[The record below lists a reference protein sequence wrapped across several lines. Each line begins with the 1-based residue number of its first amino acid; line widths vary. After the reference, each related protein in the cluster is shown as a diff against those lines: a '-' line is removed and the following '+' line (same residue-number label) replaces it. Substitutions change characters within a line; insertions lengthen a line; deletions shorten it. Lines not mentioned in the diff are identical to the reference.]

1 MHNEPLGGIYGR
13 YSMLTM
19 GITEQVD
26 VSVDGERVALLDVSP
41 AMSETDFGQNK
52 GQNGLEIRTP
62 PIHIGAGPRRV
73 SVVFIQKIDGP
84 VDDLVAPLENTL
96 ADVNISYG
104 VTALP
109 HMRDVSIVG
118 PSTVTGVSETPSRRK
133 IFTCRPLTPS
143 FMYT

>member
-1 MHNEPLGGIYGR
+1 MHTEPLGGIYGR

-26 VSVDGERVALLDVSP
+26 VSVDGERVALPDVSP

-62 PIHIGAGPRRV
+62 PIHIKSGPKRI
-73 SVVFIQKIDGP
+73 SVAFVQRLDGP
-84 VDDLVAPLENTL
+84 LHDLVAPLENTR
-96 ADVNISYG
+96 ADVNITYA

-109 HMRDVSIVG
+109 HIPHV
-118 PSTVTGVSETPSRRK
+118 
-133 IFTCRPLTPS
+133 
-143 FMYT
+143 